1 MGHGSQLYTSTGLA
15 PIDDEHEALSLALA
29 AFIETVNAGKVDEIR
44 QSLDG
49 LIRGVASHFSHE
61 EEMMAGFAY
70 PMRKQH
76 EDAHAAFV
84 ADARRVQAQFEKTG
98 VTPNFRRWAVGRLPE
113 WFRFHILAH
122 DMGLARFLVKAGIT
136 SAVA

>member
-1 MGHGSQLYTSTGLA
+1 MGHESQLYTSTGFD

-29 AFIETVNAGKVDEIR
+29 AFVETVNAGKVDEIR
-44 QSLDG
+44 RSLDDV
-49 LIRGVASHFSHE
+49 IHGVASHFSHE

-84 ADARRVQAQFEKTG
+84 ADARRFQAEFEKTAL
-98 VTPNFRRWAVGRLPE
+98 TPNFRRWAVGRLPE

-122 DMGLARFLVKAGIT
+122 DMGLAQFLLRAGIT

>member
-1 MGHGSQLYTSTGLA
+1 MGHESQLYTSTGFD
-15 PIDDEHEALSLALA
+15 PIDDEHEVLSLALA
-29 AFIETVNAGKVDEIR
+29 AFVETVNAGKVDEIR
-44 QSLDG
+44 RSLDDV
-49 LIRGVASHFSHE
+49 IHGVASHFSHE

-84 ADARRVQAQFEKTG
+84 ADARRFQAEFEKTAL
-98 VTPNFRRWAVGRLPE
+98 TPNFRRWAVGRLPE

-122 DMGLARFLVKAGIT
+122 DMGLAQFLLRAGIT